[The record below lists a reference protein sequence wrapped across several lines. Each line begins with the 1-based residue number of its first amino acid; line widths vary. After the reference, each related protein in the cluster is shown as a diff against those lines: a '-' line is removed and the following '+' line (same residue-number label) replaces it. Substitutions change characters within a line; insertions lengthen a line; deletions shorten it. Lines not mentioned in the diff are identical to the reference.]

1 MKYPK
6 MIKGYDDMKS
16 LAEDLGDLR
25 YDKLGELI
33 EELSKKLYR
42 DSAKDHNAGKP
53 LLAGELYC
61 AGGALESVK
70 EALDKAWYYC
80 HRNMDDEDC
89 Q

>member
-6 MIKGYDDMKS
+6 TIEGYEDMES
-16 LAEDLGDLR
+16 LAEALGDLR

-42 DSAKDHNAGKP
+42 DSAKDHNSGKP
-53 LLAGELYC
+53 FLAGELYC

-70 EALDKAWYYC
+70 VSIDKAWYLC